1 MRERPG
7 AWSLAWLVGVAG
19 ALVMLIATG
28 CGDGQSGLKPTSAT
42 HLKAARAQARV
53 DAFAEVARR
62 IYAHEHAPV
71 VARKAIKR
79 LETNLPLIRA
89 LESGNH
95 RRIRAL
101 ARQPV
106 LGHEVRVRVVHG
118 SNVLMDAG
126 LPNVVQA
133 AEGELRAPDGTA
145 LGTVQVSVQ
154 DLIGF
159 VKLVDRETGTRMV
172 VRGQNGSVETM
183 FPAAAHAR
191 LPATGK
197 VEIRGHTY
205 LVRRFAEADF
215 VGKRLTV
222 WMLDPA

>member
-1 MRERPG
+1 MRKRLGSCPV
-7 AWSLAWLVGVAG
+7 AILALTVA
-19 ALVMLIATG
+19 ALAVTATG
-28 CGDGQSGLKPTSAT
+28 CGGGQPNSRGTSAGE
-42 HLKAARAQARV
+42 LQAARAQARV
-53 DAFAEVARR
+53 DAFADVARR
-62 IYAHEHAPV
+62 IYAHEHAPI
-71 VARKAIKR
+71 VARKAIQK

-89 LESGNH
+89 LESGDH

-133 AEGELRAPDGTA
+133 AEGELHAPDGTA

-172 VRGQNGSVETM
+172 VRGRNGSVETM
-183 FPAAAHAR
+183 FAAAAHAR
-191 LPATGK
+191 LPAAGRVT
-197 VEIRGHTY
+197 IRGRTY
-205 LVRRFAEADF
+205 LVRRFPEGDF
-215 VGKRLTV
+215 VGKPLQV

>member
-1 MRERPG
+1 MRERLD
-7 AWSLAWLVGVAG
+7 ARSVAIVAVTVAALAAT
-19 ALVMLIATG
+19 ATG
-28 CGDGQSGLKPTSAT
+28 CGGGKSDSGGTSAGQ
-42 HLKAARAQARV
+42 LQAARAQARV

-71 VARKAIKR
+71 VARKAIQKMQ
-79 LETNLPLIRA
+79 TNSALIRA

-101 ARQPV
+101 ARRPV
-106 LGHEVRVRVVHG
+106 LGHEVRVRVVRG

-126 LPNVVQA
+126 LPNVVRA
-133 AEGELRAPDGTA
+133 AEGELRAPDGTD
-145 LGTVQVSVQ
+145 LGRVQVSVQ

-159 VKLVDRETGTRMV
+159 VKLVDRETGTRLVM
-172 VRGQNGSVETM
+172 RGQNGSVETM

-197 VEIRGHTY
+197 VTVRGRTY
-205 LVRRFAEADF
+205 LVRRFEEADF
-215 VGKRLTV
+215 VGKPLTV
-222 WMLDPA
+222 WMLDPT